1 MDDPTATQTDDAIE
15 DINEVLLAN
24 GITATYNNFPEL
36 IDEITGFVT
45 IFQVVFNMA
54 AGLIALVGALGLL
67 TAISMS
73 VFERQKEIGVMR
85 SIGAGSTSVAV
96 QFLTEGLI
104 VGIVAWVVGLPISY
118 GLSQLLTSA
127 LNLGDAFKLTYPISA
142 PLTGIIG
149 MVLITILASL
159 WPSIS
164 ASRKTVSD
172 ILRYQ

>member
-1 MDDPTATQTDDAIE
+1 MIE
-15 DINEVLLAN
+15 
-24 GITATYNNFPEL
+24 
-36 IDEITGFVT
+36 EITTLIRV
-45 IFQVVFNMA
+45 FQVVFNLS

-85 SIGAGSTSVAV
+85 SIGAGSGTVAV

-104 VGIVAWVVGLPISY
+104 VGVLAWVVGLPISY
-118 GLSQLLTSA
+118 GLSQLITAGLE
-127 LNLGDAFKLTYPISA
+127 LGDAFRLTYPVSA
-142 PLTGIIG
+142 PVVGILG
-149 MVLITILASL
+149 MLVITTLASL
-159 WPSIS
+159 WPSIT